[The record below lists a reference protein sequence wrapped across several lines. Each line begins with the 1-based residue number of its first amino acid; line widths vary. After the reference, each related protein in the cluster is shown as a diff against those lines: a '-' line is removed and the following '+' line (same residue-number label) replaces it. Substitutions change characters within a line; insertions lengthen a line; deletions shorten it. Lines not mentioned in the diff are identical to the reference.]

1 MKNQKMKVLLL
12 ADANSSHTYKWATS
26 LAQRGVYVYVFT
38 LAESSNSPLNEMENV
53 EIIANT
59 QNTSN
64 GSDWLKIKYV
74 TVINRLKKL
83 LKKINPDIL
92 HAHYASSYGL
102 LGALSGYHPFII
114 SIWGSDIY
122 EFPNKSFLHKK
133 IIKYNFK
140 SADFMLSTSRNMI
153 SEIAKYT
160 DKKVE
165 LTPFGI
171 DLNKFVPKEKKP
183 KSNEIVVGTIKALE
197 KVYGI
202 DILIKA
208 FAQVRIKNPELNLKL
223 LIVGKGSQLESLKN
237 LSKQL
242 NVSDYVNFTGFVDY
256 NAIVQYYHQLDV
268 FVAVSRSES
277 FGVSVIE
284 ASACEIPVIVSDVG
298 GLPEVVENEQSG
310 FIVKR
315 ESVEQAVEALEK
327 LIKNEELRK
336 SMGKKGRD
344 FVKTFY
350 NWDDNVNQMMEIYE
364 NANLKKS

>member
-1 MKNQKMKVLLL
+1 MKVLLL
-12 ADANSSHTYKWATS
+12 ADANSPHTFKWATS
-26 LAQRGVYVYVFT
+26 LAQKGVYVYVFT
-38 LAESSNSPLNEMENV
+38 LAEASNSPLNEIENI
-53 EIIANT
+53 EIIANS

-64 GSDWLKIKYV
+64 GSDWLKIKYL

-83 LKKINPDIL
+83 LKKIKPDIL
-92 HAHYASSYGL
+92 HAHYASSYGI
-102 LGALSGYHPFII
+102 LGALSGFHPFLI
-114 SIWGSDIY
+114 SVWGSDIY

-133 IIKYNFK
+133 VITYNFK
-140 SADFMLSTSRNMI
+140 SADFILSTSRDMI
-153 SEIAKYT
+153 GEIAKFT
-160 DKKVE
+160 NKKVE

-171 DLNKFVPKEKKP
+171 DLQKFVPKENKS

-208 FAQVRIKNPELNLKL
+208 FAQVKNNHPELNLKL
-223 LIVGKGSQLESLKN
+223 LIVGKGSQIESLKN
-237 LSKQL
+237 QCKQL
-242 NVSDYVNFTGFVDY
+242 KIFDSVKFTGFVDY
-256 NAIVQYYHQLDV
+256 SSIVSYYHQLDV

-284 ASACEIPVIVSDVG
+284 ASACEIPVVVSDVG
-298 GLPEVVENEQSG
+298 GLPEVVENEHSG

-315 ESVEQAVEALEK
+315 ESVEQTVEALEK
-327 LIKNEELRK
+327 LITNEELRK